1 MTVAVAALGLSA
13 VGAYGQ
19 YQAGQ
24 IQQRAYEIKARQARL
39 RSDAEMVQEKQR
51 GNEVLRGIG
60 RTLASINARA
70 AAGSIDPY
78 SGTPEALRVF
88 ATSEG
93 MEDFRISQENAQ
105 LIEQAGILQE
115 IEYKQAGSYA
125 ASQGRMAALTTLAQG
140 AMSYAMLGGAPK
152 PSGATSLPGGTAPG
166 YTTTGALR

>member
-1 MTVAVAALGLSA
+1 MTIAAVGLGLSA
-13 VGAYGQ
+13 VSAFGQ
-19 YQAGQ
+19 LQAGK
-24 IQQRAYEIKARQARL
+24 IQQRAYEIQARQARL

-60 RTLASINARA
+60 RTLATINARA

-115 IEYKQAGSYA
+115 IELKQAGSFA
-125 ASQGRMAALTTLAQG
+125 AYQGRMGALTTLGQG
-140 AMSYAMLGGAPK
+140 VASYAMLGGAPK
-152 PSGATSLPGGTAPG
+152 PSGSTGLPGGTAPG
-166 YTTTGALR
+166 YTTRGALS